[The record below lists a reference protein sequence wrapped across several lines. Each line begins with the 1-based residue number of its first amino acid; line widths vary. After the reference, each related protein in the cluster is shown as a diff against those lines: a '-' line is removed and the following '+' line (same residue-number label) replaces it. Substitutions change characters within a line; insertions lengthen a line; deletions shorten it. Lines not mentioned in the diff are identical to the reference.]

1 MLQRI
6 QKIHATPWFDR
17 NKYTIITASV
27 LFLLL
32 APPILSPY
40 LPRPIIQGIGYA
52 VLTFSSQA
60 LVALSSKKAIWL
72 SSGWLIIIL
81 NSIASIVENEP
92 IWVGYIIYILMIIY
106 YSNITVRLL
115 EQIWKKKDVNVD
127 VIIGSFAGYLLI
139 GILGFFILMLCEMA
153 YPGSFNIVHE
163 ADIREDNYI
172 GDLLYFTY
180 VNLST
185 VGYGE
190 ITPQLPLAKRLCVML
205 GMIGP
210 FYLSSFAG
218 FIIAKYINSKNT
230 KEHPKH

>member
-1 MLQRI
+1 MFQRI

-17 NKYTIITASV
+17 NKYSIITASI

-32 APPILSPY
+32 APPIL
-40 LPRPIIQGIGYA
+40 RPFAPAPLILGLGFA
-52 VLTFSSQA
+52 VLTFASQS
-60 LVALSSKKAIWL
+60 LVALSSKKALWL

-81 NSIASIVENEP
+81 NTTVFLIENEP
-92 IWVGYIIYILMIIY
+92 NWLIYAIYILMIIY
-106 YSNITVRLL
+106 FSNITIRLL
-115 EQIWKKKDVNVD
+115 EQIWKIKDVNVD

-139 GILGFFILMLCEMA
+139 GILGFFILMLCGLV

-163 ADIREDNYI
+163 ADIREGNYTS
-172 GDLLYFTY
+172 DLLYFTY
-180 VNLST
+180 VTLST

-190 ITPQLPLAKRLCVML
+190 ITPQLPLAKRVCVML

-230 KEHPKH
+230 KDRHLH